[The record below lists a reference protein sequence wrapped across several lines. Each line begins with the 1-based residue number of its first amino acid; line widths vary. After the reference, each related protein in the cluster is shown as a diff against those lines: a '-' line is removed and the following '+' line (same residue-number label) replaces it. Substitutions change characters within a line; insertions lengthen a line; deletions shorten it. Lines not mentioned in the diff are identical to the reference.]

1 MDRRNQPP
9 AAFWGE
15 SLNFWCRLWQAQI
28 EHSMRFWGAVA
39 AQMPRPTSR
48 QLAAEAESIKAARKP
63 ATRNTAPAQAAKT
76 APAAEKAPSPAPAP
90 AKAAGRVVKEPAPAP
105 LH

>member
-76 APAAEKAPSPAPAP
+76 APAAEKAPSPA
-90 AKAAGRVVKEPAPAP
+90 KAAGSAGKEPAPAP